1 MHAALKWTLK
11 AAVIPAAIVGY
22 ISIAGLTGFCPS
34 CKSAVDAVLGRHAP
48 MVRPVGAAETIASVQ
63 GFTLEGEGVEL
74 ASLAAGKP
82 MIIEVWATWCPP
94 CRTQRGIIHKIA
106 GELKEKATLVSL
118 SVDTDPRMVADFLGG
133 KSSDMVELMAPPE
146 TQQAFGGIQA
156 VPTLVFVDATGKI
169 RGVESGV
176 HSAGLLRARVAELAA
191 N

>member
-11 AAVIPAAIVGY
+11 AAVIPAAVVGY
-22 ISIAGLTGFCPS
+22 VSIAGLTGFCPS
-34 CKSAVDAVLGRHAP
+34 CKSVVDAVLGRHAP
-48 MVRPVGAAETIASVQ
+48 MVRPIGAAETIAGVQ
-63 GFTLEGEGVEL
+63 GYTLDGEGVEL
-74 ASLAAGKP
+74 ASLSGGKP

-118 SVDTDPRMVADFLGG
+118 SVDSDPRLVTSFLGTNE
-133 KSSDMVELMAPPE
+133 SDMVELMAPPE
-146 TQQAFGGIQA
+146 TRQAFGGIEA
-156 VPTLVFVDATGKI
+156 VPTLIFVDASGRI

-176 HSAGLLRARVAELAA
+176 HSAGLLRARLAELVA